1 MPIVILLFLAGL
13 ALLIKGGD
21 WFVDGAT
28 AVARRF
34 HLPELLIGST
44 IVSIGT
50 TLPEVMVSTTS
61 ALSGHGEMAYGNTIG
76 SVICNTA
83 LIAALSAAVRPG
95 PADARALRLPAALFT
110 AAAAAFCAVAYTT
123 GQFSRGVGLGLLV
136 LFAVYLVLSVRAMR
150 RTPGAPA
157 ADAPASPSP
166 AAPAE
171 PPLWRTVLGLVV
183 GAAAIAWG
191 ADLLVDNGTKLAAA
205 LGVPES
211 VIALTFVA
219 LGTSLPELVTAVTAL
234 AKGHSALS
242 LGNVIGANLLNLV
255 LVTGTAAT
263 LAPFSLPQG
272 SELWGVN
279 QSLVIDLPVMV
290 LVSALLIVPV
300 LARGRLYRAQGFAL
314 LALYALFCVG
324 QFAL

>member
-1 MPIVILLFLAGL
+1 MPGVILLFLLGL
-13 ALLIKGGD
+13 GLLIKGGD

-28 AVARRF
+28 ALARRF
-34 HLPELLIGST
+34 RLPEILIGST

-95 PADARALRLPAALFT
+95 PADGRSLRLPAALFT
-110 AAAAAFCAVAYTT
+110 AAAVAFGAVAYTT
-123 GQFSRGVGLGLLV
+123 GQFSRAVGLGLLG
-136 LFAVYLVLSVRAMR
+136 LFLVYLVLSVRKMR
-150 RTPGAPA
+150 TAPA
-157 ADAPASPSP
+157 PEAT
-166 AAPAE
+166 PAE
-171 PPLWRTVLGLVV
+171 PPAPLWRTLLGLVA

-191 ADLLVDNGTKLAAA
+191 ADLLVDNGTRLAEA
-205 LGVPES
+205 LGVPEA

-263 LAPFSLPQG
+263 LAPFPLPQDG
-272 SELWGVN
+272 TLFGVN
-279 QSLVIDLPVMV
+279 RSLALDLPVMAAVSLV
-290 LVSALLIVPV
+290 LILPV
-300 LARGRLYRAQGFAL
+300 LLRGRLYRAQGILL
-314 LALYALFCVG
+314 LAVYGAFCVG
-324 QFAL
+324 QFLL

>member
-1 MPIVILLFLAGL
+1 MPGVILLFLLGL
-13 ALLIKGGD
+13 GLLIKGGD

-28 AVARRF
+28 ALARRF
-34 HLPELLIGST
+34 RLPEILIGST

-95 PADARALRLPAALFT
+95 PADGKSLRLPAALFT
-110 AAAAAFCAVAYTT
+110 AAAVAFGAVAYTT
-123 GQFSRGVGLGLLV
+123 GQFSRAVGLGLLG
-136 LFAVYLVLSVRAMR
+136 LFLVYLILSVRKMR
-150 RTPGAPA
+150 TAPA
-157 ADAPASPSP
+157 PE

-171 PPLWRTVLGLVV
+171 PPAPLWRTLLGLVA

-191 ADLLVDNGTKLAAA
+191 ADLLVDNGTRLAEA
-205 LGVPES
+205 LGVPEA

-263 LAPFSLPQG
+263 LAPFPLPQDG
-272 SELWGVN
+272 TLFGVN
-279 QSLVIDLPVMV
+279 RSLALDLPVMAA
-290 LVSALLIVPV
+290 VSLILILPV
-300 LARGRLYRAQGFAL
+300 LLRGRLYRAQGILL
-314 LALYALFCVG
+314 LAVYGAFCVA
-324 QFAL
+324 QFLL

>member
-1 MPIVILLFLAGL
+1 MPGVILLFLLGL
-13 ALLIKGGD
+13 GLLIKGGD

-28 AVARRF
+28 ALARRF
-34 HLPELLIGST
+34 RLPEILIGST

-95 PADARALRLPAALFT
+95 PADGKSLRLPAALFT
-110 AAAAAFCAVAYTT
+110 AAAVAFGAVAYTT
-123 GQFSRGVGLGLLV
+123 GQFSRAVGLGLLG
-136 LFAVYLVLSVRAMR
+136 LFLVYLILSARKMR
-150 RTPGAPA
+150 TAPA
-157 ADAPASPSP
+157 PE

-171 PPLWRTVLGLVV
+171 PPAPLWRTLLGLVA

-191 ADLLVDNGTKLAAA
+191 ADLLVDNGTRLAEA
-205 LGVPES
+205 LGVPEA

-263 LAPFSLPQG
+263 LAPFPLPQDG
-272 SELWGVN
+272 TLFGVN
-279 QSLVIDLPVMV
+279 RSLALDLPVMAAVSLV
-290 LVSALLIVPV
+290 LILPV
-300 LARGRLYRAQGFAL
+300 LLRGRLYRAQGILL
-314 LALYALFCVG
+314 LAVYGAFCVG
-324 QFAL
+324 QFLL

>member
-1 MPIVILLFLAGL
+1 MPGVILLFLLGL
-13 ALLIKGGD
+13 GLLIKGGD

-28 AVARRF
+28 ALARRF
-34 HLPELLIGST
+34 RLPEILIGST

-95 PADARALRLPAALFT
+95 PADGRSLRLPAALFT
-110 AAAAAFCAVAYTT
+110 AAAVAFGAVAYTT
-123 GQFSRGVGLGLLV
+123 GQFSRAVGLGLLG
-136 LFAVYLVLSVRAMR
+136 LFLVYLILSVHKMR
-150 RTPGAPA
+150 TAPA
-157 ADAPASPSP
+157 PE

-171 PPLWRTVLGLVV
+171 PPAPLWRTLLGLVA

-191 ADLLVDNGTKLAAA
+191 ADLLVDNGTRLAEA
-205 LGVPES
+205 LGVPEA

-263 LAPFSLPQG
+263 LAPFPLPQDG
-272 SELWGVN
+272 TLFGVN
-279 QSLVIDLPVMV
+279 RSLALDLPVMAVVSLV
-290 LVSALLIVPV
+290 LILPV
-300 LARGRLYRAQGFAL
+300 LLRGRLYRAQGILL
-314 LALYALFCVG
+314 LAVYGAFCVG
-324 QFAL
+324 QFLL

>member
-1 MPIVILLFLAGL
+1 MPGVILLFLLGL
-13 ALLIKGGD
+13 GLLIKGGD

-28 AVARRF
+28 ALARRF
-34 HLPELLIGST
+34 RLPEILIGST

-95 PADARALRLPAALFT
+95 PADGKSLRLPAALFT
-110 AAAAAFCAVAYTT
+110 AAAVAFGAVAYAT
-123 GQFSRGVGLGLLV
+123 GQFSRAVGLGLLG
-136 LFAVYLVLSVRAMR
+136 LFLVYLILSVRKMR
-150 RTPGAPA
+150 TAPA
-157 ADAPASPSP
+157 PE

-171 PPLWRTVLGLVV
+171 PPAPLWRTLLGLVA

-191 ADLLVDNGTKLAAA
+191 ADLLVDNGTLLAEA
-205 LGVPES
+205 LGVPEA

-263 LAPFSLPQG
+263 LAPFPLPQDG
-272 SELWGVN
+272 TLFGVN
-279 QSLVIDLPVMV
+279 RSLALDLPVMAA
-290 LVSALLIVPV
+290 VSLILILPV
-300 LARGRLYRAQGFAL
+300 LLRGRLYRAQGILL
-314 LALYALFCVG
+314 LAVYGAFCVG
-324 QFAL
+324 QFLL

>member
-1 MPIVILLFLAGL
+1 MPGVILLFLLGL
-13 ALLIKGGD
+13 GLLIKGGD

-28 AVARRF
+28 ALARRF
-34 HLPELLIGST
+34 RLPEILIGST

-95 PADARALRLPAALFT
+95 PADGKSLRLPAALFT
-110 AAAAAFCAVAYTT
+110 AAAVAFGAVAYTT
-123 GQFSRGVGLGLLV
+123 GQFSRAVGLGLLG
-136 LFAVYLVLSVRAMR
+136 LFVVYLILSVRKL
-150 RTPGAPA
+150 RTAPV
-157 ADAPASPSP
+157 PE
-166 AAPAE
+166 AAPVE
-171 PPLWRTVLGLVV
+171 PPAPLWRTLLGLVA

-191 ADLLVDNGTKLAAA
+191 ADLLVDNGTRLAEA
-205 LGVPES
+205 LGVPEA

-263 LAPFSLPQG
+263 LAPFPLPQDG
-272 SELWGVN
+272 TLFGVN
-279 QSLVIDLPVMV
+279 RSLALDLPVMAAVSLV
-290 LVSALLIVPV
+290 LILPV
-300 LARGRLYRAQGFAL
+300 LLRGRLYRVQGILL
-314 LALYALFCVG
+314 LAVYGAFCVA
-324 QFAL
+324 QFLL

>member
-1 MPIVILLFLAGL
+1 
-13 ALLIKGGD
+13 
-21 WFVDGAT
+21 
-28 AVARRF
+28 
-34 HLPELLIGST
+34 
-44 IVSIGT
+44 
-50 TLPEVMVSTTS
+50 MVSTTS

-95 PADARALRLPAALFT
+95 PADGRSLRLPAALFT
-110 AAAAAFCAVAYTT
+110 AAAVAFGAVAYTT
-123 GQFSRGVGLGLLV
+123 GQFSRAVGLGLLG
-136 LFAVYLVLSVRAMR
+136 LFLVYLVLSVRKMR
-150 RTPGAPA
+150 TAPA
-157 ADAPASPSP
+157 PE

-171 PPLWRTVLGLVV
+171 PPAPLWRTLLGLVA

-191 ADLLVDNGTKLAAA
+191 ADLLVDNGTLLAEA
-205 LGVPES
+205 LGVPEA

-263 LAPFSLPQG
+263 LAPFPLPQDG
-272 SELWGVN
+272 TLFGVN
-279 QSLVIDLPVMV
+279 RSLALDLPVMAAVSLV
-290 LVSALLIVPV
+290 LILPV
-300 LARGRLYRAQGFAL
+300 LLRGRLYRAQGILL
-314 LALYALFCVG
+314 LAVYGAFCVA
-324 QFAL
+324 QFLL

>member
-1 MPIVILLFLAGL
+1 MPGVILLFLLGL
-13 ALLIKGGD
+13 GLLIKGGD

-28 AVARRF
+28 ALARRF
-34 HLPELLIGST
+34 RLPEILIGST

-95 PADARALRLPAALFT
+95 PADGRSLRLPAALFT
-110 AAAAAFCAVAYTT
+110 AAAVAFGAVAYTT
-123 GQFSRGVGLGLLV
+123 GQFNRAVGLGLLG
-136 LFAVYLVLSVRAMR
+136 LFLVYLVLSVRKMR
-150 RTPGAPA
+150 TAPA
-157 ADAPASPSP
+157 PE

-171 PPLWRTVLGLVV
+171 PPAPLWRTLLGLVA

-191 ADLLVDNGTKLAAA
+191 ADLLVDNGTRLAEA
-205 LGVPES
+205 LGVPEA

-263 LAPFSLPQG
+263 LAPFPLPQDG
-272 SELWGVN
+272 TLFGVN
-279 QSLVIDLPVMV
+279 RSLALDLPVMAAVSLV
-290 LVSALLIVPV
+290 LILPV
-300 LARGRLYRAQGFAL
+300 LLRGRLYRAQGILL
-314 LALYALFCVG
+314 LAIYATFCVG
-324 QFAL
+324 QFLL

>member
-1 MPIVILLFLAGL
+1 MPGVILLFLLGL
-13 ALLIKGGD
+13 GLLIKGGD
-21 WFVDGAT
+21 RFVDGAT
-28 AVARRF
+28 ALARRF
-34 HLPELLIGST
+34 RLPEILIGST

-95 PADARALRLPAALFT
+95 PADGKSLRLPAALFT
-110 AAAAAFCAVAYTT
+110 AAAVAFGAVAYTT
-123 GQFSRGVGLGLLV
+123 GQFSRAVGLGLLG
-136 LFAVYLVLSVRAMR
+136 LFLVYLILSVRKMR
-150 RTPGAPA
+150 TAPA
-157 ADAPASPSP
+157 PE

-171 PPLWRTVLGLVV
+171 PPAPLWRTLLGLVA

-191 ADLLVDNGTKLAAA
+191 ADLLVDNGTRLAEA
-205 LGVPES
+205 LGVPEA

-263 LAPFSLPQG
+263 LAPFPLPQDG
-272 SELWGVN
+272 TLFGVN
-279 QSLVIDLPVMV
+279 RSLALDLPVMAAVSLV
-290 LVSALLIVPV
+290 LILPV
-300 LARGRLYRAQGFAL
+300 LLRGRLYRAQGILL
-314 LALYALFCVG
+314 LAVYGAFCVV
-324 QFAL
+324 QFLL

>member
-1 MPIVILLFLAGL
+1 MPGVILLFLLGL
-13 ALLIKGGD
+13 GLLIKGGD

-28 AVARRF
+28 ALARRF
-34 HLPELLIGST
+34 RLPEILIGST

-95 PADARALRLPAALFT
+95 PADGKSLRLPAALFT
-110 AAAAAFCAVAYTT
+110 AAAVAFGAVAYTT
-123 GQFSRGVGLGLLV
+123 GQFSRAVGLGLLG
-136 LFAVYLVLSVRAMR
+136 LFLVYLILSVRKMR
-150 RTPGAPA
+150 TAPA
-157 ADAPASPSP
+157 PE

-171 PPLWRTVLGLVV
+171 PPAPLWCTLLGLVA

-191 ADLLVDNGTKLAAA
+191 ADRLVDNGTRLAEA
-205 LGVPES
+205 LGVPEA
-211 VIALTFVA
+211 VLALTFVA

-263 LAPFSLPQG
+263 LAPFPLPQDG
-272 SELWGVN
+272 TLFGVN
-279 QSLVIDLPVMV
+279 RSLALDLPVMAAVSLV
-290 LVSALLIVPV
+290 LILPV
-300 LARGRLYRAQGFAL
+300 LLRGRLYRAQGILL
-314 LALYALFCVG
+314 LAMYGAFCVA
-324 QFAL
+324 QFLL

>member
-1 MPIVILLFLAGL
+1 MPGVILLFLLGL
-13 ALLIKGGD
+13 GLLIKGGD

-28 AVARRF
+28 ALARRF
-34 HLPELLIGST
+34 RLPEILIGST

-95 PADARALRLPAALFT
+95 PADGRSLRLPAALFT
-110 AAAAAFCAVAYTT
+110 AAAVAFGAVAYTT
-123 GQFSRGVGLGLLV
+123 GQFSRAVGLGLLG
-136 LFAVYLVLSVRAMR
+136 LFVVYLVLSVRKMR
-150 RTPGAPA
+150 TAPA
-157 ADAPASPSP
+157 PE

-171 PPLWRTVLGLVV
+171 PPAPLWRTLLGLVA

-191 ADLLVDNGTKLAAA
+191 ADLLVDNGTRLAEA
-205 LGVPES
+205 LGVPEA

-263 LAPFSLPQG
+263 LAPFPLPQDG
-272 SELWGVN
+272 TLFGVN
-279 QSLVIDLPVMV
+279 RSLALDLPVMAAVSLV
-290 LVSALLIVPV
+290 LILPV
-300 LARGRLYRAQGFAL
+300 LLRGRLYRAQGILL
-314 LALYALFCVG
+314 LAIYATFCVA
-324 QFAL
+324 QFLL

>member
-1 MPIVILLFLAGL
+1 MPGVILLFLLGL
-13 ALLIKGGD
+13 GLLIKGGD

-28 AVARRF
+28 ALARRF
-34 HLPELLIGST
+34 RLPEILIGST

-95 PADARALRLPAALFT
+95 PADGRSLRLPAALFT
-110 AAAAAFCAVAYTT
+110 AAAVAFGAVAYTT
-123 GQFSRGVGLGLLV
+123 GQFSRAVGLGLLG
-136 LFAVYLVLSVRAMR
+136 LFLIYLILSVRKMR
-150 RTPGAPA
+150 TAPA
-157 ADAPASPSP
+157 PET
-166 AAPAE
+166 APAE
-171 PPLWRTVLGLVV
+171 PPAPLWRTLLGLVA

-191 ADLLVDNGTKLAAA
+191 ADLLVDNGTRLAEA
-205 LGVPES
+205 LGVPEA

-263 LAPFSLPQG
+263 LAPFPLPQDG
-272 SELWGVN
+272 TLFGVN
-279 QSLVIDLPVMV
+279 RSLALDLPVMAAVSLV
-290 LVSALLIVPV
+290 LILPV
-300 LARGRLYRAQGFAL
+300 LLRGRLYRAQGILL
-314 LALYALFCVG
+314 LAVYGAFCVV
-324 QFAL
+324 QFLL

>member
-1 MPIVILLFLAGL
+1 MLGVILLFLWGL
-13 ALLIKGGD
+13 GLLIKGGD

-28 AVARRF
+28 ALARRF
-34 HLPELLIGST
+34 RLPEILIGST

-95 PADARALRLPAALFT
+95 PADGKSLRLPAALFT
-110 AAAAAFCAVAYTT
+110 AAAVAFGAVAYTT
-123 GQFSRGVGLGLLV
+123 GQFSRAVGLGLLG
-136 LFAVYLVLSVRAMR
+136 LFLVYLVLSVRKMR
-150 RTPGAPA
+150 TAPA
-157 ADAPASPSP
+157 PA

-171 PPLWRTVLGLVV
+171 PPASLWRTLLGLVA

-191 ADLLVDNGTKLAAA
+191 ADLLVDNGTRLAEA
-205 LGVPES
+205 LGVPEA
-211 VIALTFVA
+211 VIALTFGA
-219 LGTSLPELVTAVTAL
+219 LGTARPELVTAVTAL

-263 LAPFSLPQG
+263 LAPFPLPQDG
-272 SELWGVN
+272 TLFGVN
-279 QSLVIDLPVMV
+279 RSLALDLPVMAAVSLV
-290 LVSALLIVPV
+290 LILPV
-300 LARGRLYRAQGFAL
+300 LLRGRLYRAQGILL
-314 LALYALFCVG
+314 LAVYGAFCVA
-324 QFAL
+324 QFLL

>member
-1 MPIVILLFLAGL
+1 MPGVILLFLLGL
-13 ALLIKGGD
+13 GLLIKGGD

-28 AVARRF
+28 ALARRF
-34 HLPELLIGST
+34 RLPEILIGST

-95 PADARALRLPAALFT
+95 PADGKSLRLPAALFT
-110 AAAAAFCAVAYTT
+110 AAAVAFGAVAYTT
-123 GQFSRGVGLGLLV
+123 GQFSRAVGLGLLG
-136 LFAVYLVLSVRAMR
+136 LFLVYLILSVRKMR
-150 RTPGAPA
+150 T
-157 ADAPASPSP
+157 
-166 AAPAE
+166 APAE
-171 PPLWRTVLGLVV
+171 PPAPLWRTLLGLVA

-191 ADLLVDNGTKLAAA
+191 ADLLVDNGTRLAEA
-205 LGVPES
+205 LGVPEA

-263 LAPFSLPQG
+263 LAPFPLPQDG
-272 SELWGVN
+272 TLFGVN
-279 QSLVIDLPVMV
+279 RSLALDLPVMAAVSLV
-290 LVSALLIVPV
+290 LILPV
-300 LARGRLYRAQGFAL
+300 LLRGRLYRAQGILL
-314 LALYALFCVG
+314 LAVYGAFCVV
-324 QFAL
+324 QFLL

>member
-1 MPIVILLFLAGL
+1 MPGVILLFLLGL
-13 ALLIKGGD
+13 GLLIKGGD

-28 AVARRF
+28 ALARRF
-34 HLPELLIGST
+34 RLPEILIGST

-95 PADARALRLPAALFT
+95 PADGKSLRLPAALFT
-110 AAAAAFCAVAYTT
+110 AAAVAFGAVAYTT
-123 GQFSRGVGLGLLV
+123 GQFSRAVGLGLLG
-136 LFAVYLVLSVRAMR
+136 LFLVYLILSARKMR
-150 RTPGAPA
+150 TAPA
-157 ADAPASPSP
+157 PE

-171 PPLWRTVLGLVV
+171 PPAPLWRTLLGLVA

-191 ADLLVDNGTKLAAA
+191 ADLLVDNGTRLAEA
-205 LGVPES
+205 LGVPEA

-263 LAPFSLPQG
+263 LAPFPLPQDG
-272 SELWGVN
+272 TLFGVN
-279 QSLVIDLPVMV
+279 RSLALDLPVMAAVSLV
-290 LVSALLIVPV
+290 LILPV
-300 LARGRLYRAQGFAL
+300 LLRGRLYRAQGILL
-314 LALYALFCVG
+314 LAVYGAFCVV
-324 QFAL
+324 QFLL

>member
-1 MPIVILLFLAGL
+1 MPGVILLFLLGL
-13 ALLIKGGD
+13 GLLIKGGD

-28 AVARRF
+28 ALARRF
-34 HLPELLIGST
+34 RLPEILIGST

-95 PADARALRLPAALFT
+95 PADGRSLRLPAALFT
-110 AAAAAFCAVAYTT
+110 AAAVAFGAVAYTT
-123 GQFSRGVGLGLLV
+123 GQFSRAVGLGLLG
-136 LFAVYLVLSVRAMR
+136 LFLVYLILSVRKMR
-150 RTPGAPA
+150 TAPA
-157 ADAPASPSP
+157 PE

-171 PPLWRTVLGLVV
+171 PPASLWRTLLGLVA

-191 ADLLVDNGTKLAAA
+191 ADLLVDNGTLLAEA
-205 LGVPES
+205 LGVPEA

-263 LAPFSLPQG
+263 LAPFPLPQDG
-272 SELWGVN
+272 TLFGVN
-279 QSLVIDLPVMV
+279 RSLALDLPVMAAVSLV
-290 LVSALLIVPV
+290 LILPV
-300 LARGRLYRAQGFAL
+300 LLRGRLYRAQGILL
-314 LALYALFCVG
+314 LAVYGAFCVA
-324 QFAL
+324 QFLL